1 MSDAAPITPAE
12 PAAPGVEVL
21 TPNLDIAAANADA
34 IAAGTPVETPSEA
47 PVTEAPGGPLPVEPD
62 GDSASEPATPAAELE
77 PGVLTASEGEKKPE
91 ETPPPAEGEKSA
103 AEPVVEPPAAEPIKY
118 EAFTF
123 PEGLEPGEKLGEFTE
138 LAGAA
143 RVPQETAQQLL
154 DMHVAE
160 IQRLREYE
168 SAEQHRV
175 WNETR
180 RNWRTEIMAD
190 EELGGSG
197 FETNRATASRML
209 DLFVPEDRRTAF
221 NQALIA
227 TGMTDHPEFFRFL
240 VNIAR
245 KFDEPSP
252 APLPRN
258 PPPDAGR
265 NPSSGRRIPY
275 THPTSPRP
283 NGAA

>member
-1 MSDAAPITPAE
+1 MSDAATITPTE
-12 PAAPGVEVL
+12 PPAPGVEVL

-34 IAAGTPVETPSEA
+34 IAAETPVETPSEA
-47 PVTEAPGGPLPVEPD
+47 PVTEAPGSPLPVGPD
-62 GDSASEPATPAAELE
+62 GDSASEPAAPAAELE

-91 ETPPPAEGEKSA
+91 VSPAEGEKPA
-103 AEPVVEPPAAEPIKY
+103 AEPVVEPQAAEPIKY

-160 IQRLREYE
+160 IQRLHEHVA
-168 SAEQHRV
+168 AEQHRV

-258 PPPDAGR
+258 PPPDIGR
-265 NPSSGRRIPY
+265 NPGGGRRIPY